1 MSGTSDTRARLA
13 GPSLL
18 VLCAFALWFF
28 ILVVRAGSFWA
39 KIAVSSSFLAASA
52 LAGMGGRR
60 RGLVRLRVADAVLGL
75 ASAGL
80 LYGVFVL
87 GKAILTAILS
97 RAAAD
102 ISLVYAPR
110 GSLPLWAI
118 GVLLFAV
125 TGPAEEIFWRGY
137 LQSVAVGRIG
147 KVGGLLV
154 TSGLYALVHLC
165 TLNLPLVLAA
175 LTAGLAWGSLYL
187 WRRNLLAPIVSHAT
201 WGLLIFVLFP
211 VA

>member
-1 MSGTSDTRARLA
+1 MSGSSEAPPNLA
-13 GPSLL
+13 APAVL
-18 VLCAFALWFF
+18 VFCASVFWVF
-28 ILVVRAGSFWA
+28 IFVVRAGNFWA
-39 KIAVSSSFLAASA
+39 KIAVASSLLAASA

-60 RGLVRLRVADAVLGL
+60 RGLVRLRVADLALGL
-75 ASAGL
+75 ASAAL

-87 GKAILTAILS
+87 GKAILTAILA

-118 GVLLFAV
+118 GALLFVV

-137 LQSVAVGRIG
+137 LQSVAAARLGA
-147 KVGGLLV
+147 VGGLLV

-175 LTAGLAWGSLYL
+175 LTAGLAWGSLYA
-187 WRRNLLAPIVSHAT
+187 WRRNLLAPLVSHAT

-211 VA
+211 VG